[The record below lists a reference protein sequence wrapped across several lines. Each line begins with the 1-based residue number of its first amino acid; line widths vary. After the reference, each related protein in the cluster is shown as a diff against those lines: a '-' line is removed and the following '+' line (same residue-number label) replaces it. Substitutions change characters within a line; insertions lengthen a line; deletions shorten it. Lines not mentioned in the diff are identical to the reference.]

1 MFASHTPIRDGGTKR
16 KRDTDDEVDQSS
28 TSPETP
34 SHKLVVIANS
44 WFTGKQKYRTEKRD
58 IEIR

>member
-1 MFASHTPIRDGGTKR
+1 MFATIREGGTKR
-16 KRDTDDEVDQSS
+16 KRDTDDGVESEV
-28 TSPETP
+28 SPETP